1 MPSVWVHVP
10 AEHIQF
16 KKIED
21 DELPFEFMMNA
32 LRLNAGVE
40 AKLYPERT
48 GLELAA
54 LEVPLGSL
62 RARQLLLQD
71 KNRIACTEHGHMF
84 LNSVLQEFID

>member
-1 MPSVWVHVP
+1 
-10 AEHIQF
+10 
-16 KKIED
+16 
-21 DELPFEFMMNA
+21 MNA

-40 AKLYPERT
+40 AKLYSERT

-54 LEVPLGSL
+54 LEVALDSL